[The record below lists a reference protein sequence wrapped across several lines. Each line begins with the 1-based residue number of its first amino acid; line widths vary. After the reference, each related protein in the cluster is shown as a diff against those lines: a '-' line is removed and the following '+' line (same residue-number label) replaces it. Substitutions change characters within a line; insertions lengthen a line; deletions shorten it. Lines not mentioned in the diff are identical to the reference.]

1 MTSEP
6 HTRTDLKLAVG
17 ERLVKDAPVIVGTA
31 RGELQEKVG
40 GVVEEVP
47 LGTGGVQYGQQL
59 RQSTQSV
66 GCQSTL
72 LVPECKHLQP
82 DLGNNLHL

>member
-17 ERLVKDAPVIVGTA
+17 ERLVKHAPVVVGTA

-47 LGTGGVQYGQQL
+47 LGTGGV
-59 RQSTQSV
+59 
-66 GCQSTL
+66 
-72 LVPECKHLQP
+72 
-82 DLGNNLHL
+82 